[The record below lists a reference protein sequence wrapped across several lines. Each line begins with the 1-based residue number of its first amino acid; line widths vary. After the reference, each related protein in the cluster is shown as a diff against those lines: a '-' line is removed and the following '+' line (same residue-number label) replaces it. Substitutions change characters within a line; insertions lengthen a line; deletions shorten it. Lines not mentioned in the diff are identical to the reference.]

1 MVVASS
7 KSNPFNHYFIVS
19 DDQGS
24 REYSLTGSKYTL
36 GRKSSCT
43 INLHSQ
49 FVSRLHATLLRCLRN
64 DGRSYYRILDGDGYQ
79 QNSANGIIVNG
90 KKVNSHELKHGDEI
104 VFGPQVY
111 GVYEYRQEG
120 ESSQAESILEEED
133 PFDITL
139 IDPAMI
145 EEDEGHAGDDV
156 STQLLGMSDFDEK

>member
-7 KSNPFNHYFIVS
+7 KSNPYNHYFIVN

-24 REYSLTGSKYTL
+24 REYPLTGSKYTL

-64 DGRSYYRILDGDGYQ
+64 DGKSYYRILDGDGHQ
-79 QNSANGIIVNG
+79 QNSANGIIING
-90 KKVNSHELKHGDEI
+90 KKLSAHELKHGDEI
-104 VFGPQVY
+104 IFGPQVY

-120 ESSQAESILEEED
+120 DASNHENVHDEED

-145 EEDEGHAGDDV
+145 EEDGQDGDDDV
-156 STQLLGMSDFDEK
+156 ATQLLGLPEPE